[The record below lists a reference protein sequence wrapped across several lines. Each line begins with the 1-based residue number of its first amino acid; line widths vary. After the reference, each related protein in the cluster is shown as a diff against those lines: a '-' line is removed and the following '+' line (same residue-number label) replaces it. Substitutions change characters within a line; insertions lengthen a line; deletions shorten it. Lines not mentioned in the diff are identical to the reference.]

1 MTDLATSPTS
11 TFTRVEFS
19 IEVGS
24 VSRLVLLPSQ
34 SPLLVLLD
42 LLDGLQE
49 TIDQLG
55 CKKAHPWF
63 DLRNTLEFVLFGITT
78 WLEHFWVSHEI
89 ENLPFLDSLEVALD
103 DRGISDYL
111 ELFLPFHL
119 LYQHKHHEPVWIDVR
134 YA

>member
-1 MTDLATSPTS
+1 MTNLTTCTTS

-34 SPLLVLLD
+34 SPLLILFD
-42 LLDGLQE
+42 LFDGLQE
-49 TIDQLG
+49 TIDQLY
-55 CKKAHPWF
+55 CTKAHPWV
-63 DLRNTLEFVLFGITT
+63 DLRDTLEFVLFGITT
-78 WLEHFWVSHEI
+78 WLEHFWVSHEVQD
-89 ENLPFLDSLEVALD
+89 LPFLNSLEVTLD

-119 LYQHKHHEPVWIDVR
+119 LYQHELQEPVWIDVR